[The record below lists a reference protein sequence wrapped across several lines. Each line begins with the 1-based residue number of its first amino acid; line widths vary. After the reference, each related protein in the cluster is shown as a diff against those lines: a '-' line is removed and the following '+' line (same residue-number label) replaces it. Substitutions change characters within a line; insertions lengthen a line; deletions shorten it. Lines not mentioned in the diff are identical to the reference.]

1 MVSAIVMAAGLSS
14 RMGEQNKLLL
24 PFKNKSIIETTIANI
39 IGAGMEEIIIVLGD
53 EADKIKNAIIDL
65 PVKTIYNPD
74 YKNGL
79 TGTIQQ
85 GIRQAKGN
93 GFMLCLSDMV
103 LINSGEQQVF
113 IDPHC
118 ICVPV
123 YNGQKGNPV
132 LFSSNYKEKILSEKE
147 KEGCKGIVQANK
159 ENIFMVEMQTSHVLQ
174 DIDSL
179 DDYNKLILK
188 QAFKL
193 QYNQDQVKIGI
204 KLAKHFRTGWHY
216 SMKS

>member
-39 IGAGMEEIIIVLGD
+39 IGAGMEEIIIVLGH

-103 LINSGEQQVF
+103 LINSGEYKKIKDAFEKQVL
-113 IDPHC
+113 IDTH
-118 ICVPV
+118 
-123 YNGQKGNPV
+123 
-132 LFSSNYKEKILSEKE
+132 
-147 KEGCKGIVQANK
+147 
-159 ENIFMVEMQTSHVLQ
+159 
-174 DIDSL
+174 
-179 DDYNKLILK
+179 
-188 QAFKL
+188 
-193 QYNQDQVKIGI
+193 
-204 KLAKHFRTGWHY
+204 
-216 SMKS
+216 